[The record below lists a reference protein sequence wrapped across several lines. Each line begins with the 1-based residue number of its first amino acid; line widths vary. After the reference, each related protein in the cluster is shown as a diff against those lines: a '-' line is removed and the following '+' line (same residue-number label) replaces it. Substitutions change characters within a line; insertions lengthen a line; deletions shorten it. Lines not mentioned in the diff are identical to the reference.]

1 MSSFLTVIRTA
12 RVRIVVRCRLVSAQL
27 IVPTVLSNEK
37 CLALPP
43 IALGFAKDDYGT
55 LPVVSVVVVVGI
67 IQTVDDAPG
76 CVAWTVDAVD
86 VHRERSASHQR
97 TAVGFTAVGIA
108 TFTSCHCRL
117 DSSSWRQLDRRD
129 TYQQQRHLRHLPRRL
144 GLGRLHSH
152 QRHSRSSRA
161 FRNR

>member
-55 LPVVSVVVVVGI
+55 LPVVSVVVVVGTI
-67 IQTVDDAPG
+67 RTVDDALG

-86 VHRERSASHQR
+86 VHR
-97 TAVGFTAVGIA
+97 
-108 TFTSCHCRL
+108 
-117 DSSSWRQLDRRD
+117 
-129 TYQQQRHLRHLPRRL
+129 
-144 GLGRLHSH
+144 
-152 QRHSRSSRA
+152 
-161 FRNR
+161 